1 MDQNFQ
7 FHAQI
12 LIKIQKLEHQKS
24 PNIKNQFPTVKN
36 YQKIQANIGNLDQSF
51 KKMDQNAQFYA
62 PTFFKT
68 PKLNHQNP
76 QNIEAVQNHQK
87 PGQKSGIWGIKTIKN
102 GPKLPISWS
111 NSPQNPK
118 IGPPKTPKYSNSP
131 KSPKTKQKSGI
142 WGPKLPVSW
151 SNPLQN
157 PKIGTPKTPQI
168 LKQSKITKNR
178 GVNVWKL
185 GRQN

>member
-118 IGPPKTPKYSNSP
+118 IGPPKTPQIF
-131 KSPKTKQKSGI
+131 KQ
-142 WGPKLPVSW
+142 P
-151 SNPLQN
+151 
-157 PKIGTPKTPQI
+157 
-168 LKQSKITKNR
+168 KITKNPDKR
-178 GVNVWKL
+178 LEFGAQNSQFHGPTLFKTPKL
-185 GRQN
+185 GHQKPPKY